1 MQAYAARITGLRLLS
16 LECYAIW
23 ALTDALEGVMTR
35 VRGAP
40 DVVNPDPTAVE
51 NLPFKVAA
59 AAEWIIHAGH
69 VLYGRDEEI
78 DNTDGGPLW
87 RLDKKE
93 ARKIR
98 HKYKGTKGLCP
109 ARWELWYQR
118 FGVIY
123 DDKGVDLMTREV
135 AGKAQSSMERVQR
148 EWEATE
154 SSFRT

>member
-1 MQAYAARITGLRLLS
+1 MARITGLRLLS
-16 LECYAIW
+16 LECYTIW
-23 ALTDALEGVMTR
+23 TLIDALEGVMTH

-59 AAEWIIHAGH
+59 AAEWIDHAGH

-78 DNTDGGPLW
+78 NNTDGGPLW

-93 ARKIR
+93 ARKVR
-98 HKYKGTKGLCP
+98 RRYKGTKGLCP
-109 ARWELWYQR
+109 ARWELWYKR

-123 DDKGVDLMTREV
+123 DDKGVDVSTREV
-135 AGKAQSSMERVQR
+135 AGQARRSMKRVQS
-148 EWEATE
+148 EWEPAE
-154 SSFRT
+154 SSLRAK